1 MSEVEKP
8 KKATL
13 IAWSDELDKIYPV
26 LILATTAAAYDVE
39 VTVFVTFW
47 GLLAFK
53 KNGRGITGKNWM
65 TKMLSFMRR
74 GGTDKLKLSKMNMGG
89 MGPWMMKKIFKA
101 ENVPTLDSLIQVA
114 LESGV
119 KFIPCQM
126 TMDAFGLKREDLI
139 DGMEDPAGASTAI
152 DVALESQIN
161 WFI

>member
-1 MSEVEKP
+1 
-8 KKATL
+8 
-13 IAWSDELDKIYPV
+13 
-26 LILATTAAAYDVE
+26 
-39 VTVFVTFW
+39 
-47 GLLAFK
+47 
-53 KNGRGITGKNWM
+53 M